1 MARIIRKLP
10 DPAIAIDGR
19 RASVWVAEAG
29 GPARRTLK
37 TKYLAPEAREVM
49 FDCPEFNED
58 ELGVT
63 LLDIPAGQTIAEGV
77 VVELDDPFAVTEEQV
92 EAAEAV
98 AAEEPAEEV
107 VEEPTE

>member
-1 MARIIRKLP
+1 M
-10 DPAIAIDGR
+10 
-19 RASVWVAEAG
+19 G

-37 TKYLAPEAREVM
+37 TKYLAPEAKEVM

-77 VVELDDPFAVTEEQV
+77 VVELDDPFAVAEEQV
-92 EAAEAV
+92 EAAEAAKVV
-98 AAEEPAEEV
+98 AAEEPAEEG